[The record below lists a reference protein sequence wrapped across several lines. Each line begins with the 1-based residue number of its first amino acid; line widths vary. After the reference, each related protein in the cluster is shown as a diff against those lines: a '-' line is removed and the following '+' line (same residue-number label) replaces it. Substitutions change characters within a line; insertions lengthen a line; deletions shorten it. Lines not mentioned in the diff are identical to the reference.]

1 MEDAVYVRDG
11 LVVFTR
17 EGIYQMRLKIAPQRY
32 VYKSLK
38 TRNKRDALE
47 KARREF
53 FKFEDRTE
61 QGLAYVTP
69 TVKKV
74 LAEYDAYRTKENE
87 QGRTKD
93 GMLRQVKRVQ
103 KFWIEFI
110 GDKQIDRVDN
120 KDFEQYETWRREYY
134 SKLKTLPRNA
144 ALIPTDKTMHWETTF
159 FKTVIKW
166 ATQKGYRGNKSVPTY
181 TFKLKKYRSR
191 PAIEMHEH
199 RKIIMVMRKR
209 IKQSTNPAWRY
220 MREVLRDY
228 VLVLANSGVR
238 VGELN
243 NLRIRDIHA
252 FKDDKERENYRLIV
266 RGKTGER
273 DVIPRQGCKRYID
286 RALERRKAQGAKA
299 NDFLFV
305 MHSGAKIT
313 TLIDQFKEVLKEA
326 DVEYNSAG
334 EPYTL
339 YSYRHHYAIH
349 ALRKGKGVFEVAR
362 NMGTSVQMINLYYG
376 RQATSQTFATRL
388 GD

>member
-11 LVVFTR
+11 LVVFSR
-17 EGIYQMRLKIAPQRY
+17 DGIYQMRLKISPQRY

-38 TRNKRDALE
+38 TRNKRDAVE

-53 FKFEDRTE
+53 FKFEDRAE

-74 LAEYDAYRTKENE
+74 LAEYEKFRTKENE

-93 GMLRQVKRVQ
+93 AMLRQIKRVQ
-103 KFWIEFI
+103 KFWIEFV
-110 GDKQIDRVDN
+110 GDKQIDKIDN
-120 KDFEQYETWRREYY
+120 KDFENYETWRRDYY
-134 SKLKTLPRNA
+134 SKHATLPRNA
-144 ALIPTDKTMHWETTF
+144 SLVPTDKTLKWEITF

-166 ATQKGYRGNKSVPTY
+166 ASQKGYRGNKPMPTY
-181 TFKLKKYRSR
+181 MFKLKNYRSR
-191 PAIEMHEH
+191 PAFEMQEH
-199 RKIIMVMRKR
+199 RKIIMTMRKR
-209 IKQSTNPAWRY
+209 IRQTTNPAWKY
-220 MREVLRDY
+220 AREMLRDY
-228 VLVLANSGVR
+228 VLILANSGMR

-273 DVIPRQGCKRYID
+273 DVIPRQGSKRYID
-286 RALERRKAQGAKA
+286 RALERRKLQKAKS
-299 NDFLFV
+299 NDYLFAMYNGSKV
-305 MHSGAKIT
+305 I

-326 DVEYNSAG
+326 EVETNSSG

>member
-1 MEDAVYVRDG
+1 MEDAVYVKDG
-11 LVVFTR
+11 LVVFSR
-17 EGIYQMRLKIAPQRY
+17 DGIYQMRLKIAPQRY

-38 TRNKRDALE
+38 TRNKRDAVE

-69 TVKKV
+69 TVRKV
-74 LAEYDAYRTKENE
+74 LQEYEAYRTKENK
-87 QGRTKD
+87 QGSTKD
-93 GMLRQVKRVQ
+93 GMLRQIKRVQ
-103 KFWIEFI
+103 KFWIEFV
-110 GDKQIDRVDN
+110 GDKQVDRIDN
-120 KDFEQYETWRREYY
+120 KDFANYETWRRDYY
-134 SKLKTLPRNA
+134 SKRPSLPRNA
-144 ALIPTDKTMHWETTF
+144 SLVPTDKTMQWEITF

-166 ATQKGYRGNKSVPTY
+166 ATQKGYRGNKPIPTY
-181 TFKLKKYRSR
+181 TFKLQKYRSR
-191 PAIEMHEH
+191 PAIEMLEH

-209 IKQSTNPAWRY
+209 IREATNPAWRY
-220 MREVLRDY
+220 ARESLRDY
-228 VLVLANSGVR
+228 VLILANSGIR

-266 RGKTGER
+266 RVKTGER
-273 DVIPRQGCKRYID
+273 DVIPRQGSKRYID
-286 RALERRKAQGAKA
+286 RVLERRKLQNAKA
-299 NDFLFV
+299 NDYLFV
-305 MHSGAKIT
+305 MYNGSKIT

-326 DVEYNSAG
+326 DVETSSSG

-349 ALRKGKGVFEVAR
+349 ALRKGKGIFEVAR